1 MLLRLIKEAGA
12 LLLELIGV
20 DRIIKGLLLTGNRAR
35 VVWSLLR
42 VAKEKRYRYFTGANL
57 P

>member
-12 LLLELIGV
+12 LLLELVEV
-20 DRIIKGLLLTGNRAR
+20 DGIIIGLLLVGSKAR
-35 VVWSLLR
+35 VVWPLLKIT
-42 VAKEKRYRYFTGANL
+42 KEKRHRRFTRANL

>member
-1 MLLRLIKEAGA
+1 MLLRPIKKAGA
-12 LLLELIGV
+12 LLLELVGV
-20 DRIIKGLLLTGNRAR
+20 DRIIKGPLLTGNRAR